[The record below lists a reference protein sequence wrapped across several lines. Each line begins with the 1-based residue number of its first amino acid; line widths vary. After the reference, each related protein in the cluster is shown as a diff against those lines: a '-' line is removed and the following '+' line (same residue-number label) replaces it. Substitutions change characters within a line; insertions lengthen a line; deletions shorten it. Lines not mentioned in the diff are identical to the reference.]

1 MKKYNAPEIE
11 VINLDNLDIIRTSI
25 GTETSKRDE
34 ADGIWDFE
42 IG

>member
-34 ADGIWDFE
+34 ADGIWDFDQ
-42 IG
+42 G

>member
-1 MKKYNAPEIE
+1 MQRYETPEIE
-11 VINLDNLDIIRTSI
+11 IVNLESLDIIRTSI

>member
-1 MKKYNAPEIE
+1 MKKYESPEIE
-11 VINLDNLDIIRTSI
+11 IVNLKSLDIIRTSI

>member
-1 MKKYNAPEIE
+1 MKRYETPEIE
-11 VINLDNLDIIRTSI
+11 VINLKSLDIIRTSI